1 MVSGMLTSG
10 LLLSS
15 KSENTQVGSQA
26 TYRLLTIYYY
36 LVWYYCVGFIAHEFA
51 ILLVKYLRTR
61 FIVTNV
67 AFGKES
73 LLVGASA
80 ASERQAASS
89 GQPS

>member
-1 MVSGMLTSG
+1 MTSG
-10 LLLSS
+10 LLLSPN
-15 KSENTQVGSQA
+15 SENTQVGSQA
-26 TYRLLTIYYY
+26 TYRLLTIYHY
-36 LVWYYCVGFIAHEFA
+36 LVWYYCVGFISHEFA
-51 ILLVKYLRTR
+51 IPPVKYLQTR
-61 FIVTNV
+61 SIVTNV